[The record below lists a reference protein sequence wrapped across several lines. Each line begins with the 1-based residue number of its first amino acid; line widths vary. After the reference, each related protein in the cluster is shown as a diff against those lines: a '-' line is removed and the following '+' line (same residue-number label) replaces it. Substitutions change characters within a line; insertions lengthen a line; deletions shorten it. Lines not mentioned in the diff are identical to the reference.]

1 MSKVRLSHIISDLR
15 RDRLQNREQLP
26 WPFFHELSGEYKRV
40 FVVHLQ
46 EIFQEYGEPSV
57 DKNLAELQGNSLQV
71 HRSLASHK
79 VTGPWAR
86 GGGVGGPSYLPCVCV
101 YQQEKLQS
109 ATSESN
115 ELSSDIHNRRQKLQR
130 LEGKL
135 QGAEEVR
142 HESPQRP
149 LFGDLLPLCTRST
162 PPLMLPHRSVAGR
175 RLSTSACAARF
186 PNTRLPASPSTCG
199 PRRNS
204 GGCSRAFTRG
214 RRRWRWP
221 R

>member
-1 MSKVRLSHIISDLR
+1 M
-15 RDRLQNREQLP
+15 
-26 WPFFHELSGEYKRV
+26 
-40 FVVHLQ
+40 HLQ
-46 EIFQEYGEPSV
+46 EIFQEYGEPSA

-71 HRSLASHK
+71 HRSLVSHK

-86 GGGVGGPSYLPCVCV
+86 EGESEDLLTSPACV

-149 LFGDLLPLCTRST
+149 LFRKTLSLCA
-162 PPLMLPHRSVAGR
+162 LAPHLR
-175 RLSTSACAARF
+175 
-186 PNTRLPASPSTCG
+186 
-199 PRRNS
+199 
-204 GGCSRAFTRG
+204 
-214 RRRWRWP
+214 
-221 R
+221 